1 LAPLPQSA
9 ILSAMNQKAVLCA
22 VVFAAALGL
31 AASLSA
37 LGDDSAA
44 SIAAGGLVP
53 RRETRIVMAKEVLR
67 ISLKKIVVDY
77 DFRNDSDQAVTTEVA
92 FPVPSYENGF
102 PEEDIAGQSFQDFR
116 LWVNGKPVN
125 YQSQATATLK
135 GKDVTGILS
144 ANHIDIATF
153 GHFVEVEGSDHASQP
168 VSRDLSRLP
177 MQNRDNLVSAG
188 LFNGDGPDDDQE
200 GLWTVHLQ
208 YHWTQTFPAH
218 SIIHIRHEYSPSIG
232 FFPISLGAIELA
244 LQPTYPVRRPISE
257 YSAELTQIRGF
268 CPDEPF
274 LLGAKSMAV
283 ANYPSGDEDS
293 GAAELSWVDFI
304 LTTANTWH
312 RPIEDFTLILERP
325 QPEQGG
331 KTLVSFCSPA
341 NGKVEKLDA
350 DHFQVHL
357 TKFVPTSELH
367 IGFFEIAPP
376 ALDYPSATNSA
387 PASHRRAPVMIRA
400 LIGGG
405 ILVLLSAA
413 VFHRRRKRQAAKS
426 QEKPRG

>member
-1 LAPLPQSA
+1 
-9 ILSAMNQKAVLCA
+9 MNQKAVLCA

-168 VSRDLSRLP
+168 VS
-177 MQNRDNLVSAG
+177 
-188 LFNGDGPDDDQE
+188 
-200 GLWTVHLQ
+200 H
-208 YHWTQTFPAH
+208 
-218 SIIHIRHEYSPSIG
+218 
-232 FFPISLGAIELA
+232 
-244 LQPTYPVRRPISE
+244 
-257 YSAELTQIRGF
+257 AE
-268 CPDEPF
+268 
-274 LLGAKSMAV
+274 
-283 ANYPSGDEDS
+283 
-293 GAAELSWVDFI
+293 
-304 LTTANTWH
+304 
-312 RPIEDFTLILERP
+312 
-325 QPEQGG
+325 
-331 KTLVSFCSPA
+331 
-341 NGKVEKLDA
+341 
-350 DHFQVHL
+350 
-357 TKFVPTSELH
+357 
-367 IGFFEIAPP
+367 
-376 ALDYPSATNSA
+376 
-387 PASHRRAPVMIRA
+387 
-400 LIGGG
+400 
-405 ILVLLSAA
+405 
-413 VFHRRRKRQAAKS
+413 
-426 QEKPRG
+426 